1 MNQNISDSNQS
12 LLLFSTPLFIFQNK
26 VLVDNLR
33 SYILSKNITSIDSNI
48 AEGIK
53 HNLSE
58 SKFNFFSDDNESIK
72 KLIEFIAS
80 RIQAAVN
87 HIQKEKVNYQI
98 RFNESW
104 FHVSRKNSTHEVHT
118 HPGCSWCGIF
128 CVESGDQ
135 NSGGDTVFVNPN
147 SPNFRDLGTKF
158 IATQRQHRIQQ
169 RTGQLVLFPSYLSHY
184 QSLYTGDKERIV
196 IAFNASL
203 FGIVE

>member
-26 VLVDNLR
+26 GLVDNLR

-118 HPGCSWCGIF
+118 H
-128 CVESGDQ
+128 
-135 NSGGDTVFVNPN
+135 
-147 SPNFRDLGTKF
+147 
-158 IATQRQHRIQQ
+158 
-169 RTGQLVLFPSYLSHY
+169 
-184 QSLYTGDKERIV
+184 
-196 IAFNASL
+196 
-203 FGIVE
+203 